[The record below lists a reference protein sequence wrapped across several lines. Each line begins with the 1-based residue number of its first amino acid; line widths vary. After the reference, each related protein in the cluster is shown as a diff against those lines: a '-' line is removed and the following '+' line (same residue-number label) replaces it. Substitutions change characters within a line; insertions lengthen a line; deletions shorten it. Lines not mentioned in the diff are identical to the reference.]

1 MEERT
6 YKDVLLLRLEELD
19 EALEGYDAG
28 SEEYSKIMVEMHK
41 VINDLNEIAKVE
53 AEQDKINYQRDRDFI
68 ERIFR
73 GVEITGKIA
82 VPLVLAFAAF
92 YFEKEDSFT
101 STIGRRLFGNAVPK
115 M

>member
-6 YKDVLLLRLEELD
+6 YKDVLLLRLEEL
-19 EALEGYDAG
+19 EGAIEELDAG
-28 SEEYSKIMVEMHK
+28 SEEYNKIMVEIHK
-41 VINDLNEIAKVE
+41 VINDLNEIAKTEVE
-53 AEQDKINYQRDRDFI
+53 VEKISYQKDRDFKD
-68 ERIFR
+68 RIIR
-73 GVEITGKIA
+73 GVEIATKVV
-82 VPLVLAFAAF
+82 VPVGLAMAAF